1 MSCDSNTHP
10 KAIRHS
16 ILLNI
21 CCRKTKKFQIITQFI
36 IPQNVVLSTQ
46 RKLPEK
52 NFENGDRER
61 KKKRNV
67 NDRRVF
73 FTVCIQ
79 NWCAV
84 GEKERTRDTMTLYN
98 NANYF
103 NWATG
108 GSLLLLFFFLPGA
121 CVYTTRESLVVF
133 QTSTRSV
140 PYCFRS
146 VHQTLQQ
153 LFVLYFSFLLV
164 SLQLLS

>member
-1 MSCDSNTHP
+1 MYTHVVSHTHP
-10 KAIRHS
+10 TNWFSPLYYYFFSSTGCHVILTHTQRLYV
-16 ILLNI
+16 IPFLLNI
-21 CCRKTKKFQIITQFI
+21 CCRKTKKIQIITQFI
-36 IPQNVVLSTQ
+36 IPQNVVLSSQ

-84 GEKERTRDTMTLYN
+84 GEKERIRDTMTLYN

-103 NWATG
+103 N
-108 GSLLLLFFFLPGA
+108 
-121 CVYTTRESLVVF
+121 
-133 QTSTRSV
+133 
-140 PYCFRS
+140 
-146 VHQTLQQ
+146 
-153 LFVLYFSFLLV
+153 
-164 SLQLLS
+164 